1 MITVYR
7 LVDEQLKI
15 DNLSLTDSLP
25 GDALWLDVVEPS
37 HQERIWL
44 EQYYEEDVPD
54 REDLNELESTSR
66 FYQDEDGIHIH
77 SFFPHRQGK
86 DVRLTSVSFNLR
98 PHLLITLRDE
108 DVGLFRLVRSHFKR
122 NKVQIDSPMEI
133 FSELFTAKVD
143 YLADML
149 EEVYSVLE
157 DLSQQTLREDT
168 GADERDSVLRTIT
181 IQEDI
186 NDKIRLCLLDTQRSI
201 RYLTRNR
208 SLQLSDTHHET
219 MMNMM
224 RDVES
229 LSPHTQF
236 LFGKMNF
243 LLDAI
248 MSFISHEQNNVNKI
262 FTFIATLFLPPTL
275 VGSIYGMNFKD
286 MPEISW
292 SHGYAFALVLMVL
305 SALLPYFYFK
315 RKGWL

>member
-15 DNLSLTDSLP
+15 DNLSLTDNLP

-37 HQERIWL
+37 RQERIWL

-98 PHLLITLRDE
+98 PHLLITLRDD

-133 FSELFTAKVD
+133 FSQLFTAKID

-157 DLSQQTLREDT
+157 ALSQRTLRDDSDA
-168 GADERDSVLRTIT
+168 ADERDDVLRTIT
-181 IQEDI
+181 SQEDI

-208 SLQLSDTHHET
+208 SFQLSETHHEN
-219 MMNMM
+219 MMNML

-248 MSFISHEQNNVNKI
+248 MGFISHEQNNVNKI

-275 VGSIYGMNFKD
+275 VGSIYGMNFK
-286 MPEISW
+286 MPELDW
-292 SHGYAFALVLMVL
+292 AHGYAFALGLMVL
-305 SALLPYFYFK
+305 SAVLPWLYFK

>member
-7 LVDEQLKI
+7 LVDEQLI
-15 DNLSLTDSLP
+15 IENLTLNDSLP
-25 GDALWLDVVEPS
+25 GDALWLDLVEPDP
-37 HQERIWL
+37 QERVWL

-54 REDLNELESTSR
+54 REDLKELESTSR
-66 FYQDEDGIHIH
+66 FYQDGDGIHIH

-86 DVRLTSVSFNLR
+86 EIRLTSISFNLR

-108 DVGLFRLVRSHFKR
+108 DVGLFRLVKNQFKR
-122 NKVQIDSPMEI
+122 YKAKVDSPMEI
-133 FSELFTAKVD
+133 FTELFTAKID

-157 DLSQQTLREDT
+157 ELSQITLRENSEDNDR
-168 GADERDSVLRTIT
+168 DEVLRTIT

-201 RYLTRNR
+201 RYMTRNKGI
-208 SLQLSDTHHET
+208 QLSDVHMDN
-219 MMNMM
+219 MMNML

-248 MSFISHEQNNVNKI
+248 MGFISHEQNNVNKI

-292 SHGYAFALVLMVL
+292 AHGYAFALGLMVF
-305 SALLPYFYFK
+305 SAVVPYVYFK